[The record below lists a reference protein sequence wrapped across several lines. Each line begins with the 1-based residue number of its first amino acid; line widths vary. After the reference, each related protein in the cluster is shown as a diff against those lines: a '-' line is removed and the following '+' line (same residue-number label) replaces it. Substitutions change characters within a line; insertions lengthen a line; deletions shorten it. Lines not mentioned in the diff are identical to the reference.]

1 MPTPLTIGK
10 LGQASGVNSET
21 IRYYEREKLLPAP
34 QRSASGYRQYA
45 DGDVARLN
53 FILRA
58 KTLGFSLQEIAE
70 LLAISA
76 SRNDDMAAVKQA
88 ASIKLARI
96 EAQQAELAR
105 MHSALLTLIDACP
118 GHGALDECPIITAL
132 GKEPA

>member
-1 MPTPLTIGK
+1 MNIGQLARLTGAPID
-10 LGQASGVNSET
+10 T

-34 QRSASGYRQYA
+34 QRSASGYRQYV
-45 DGDVARLN
+45 DGDVARLT

-70 LLAISA
+70 LRAISA

-88 ASIKLARI
+88 ASIKRARI
-96 EAQQAELAR
+96 ESQQAELAR
-105 MHSALLTLIDACP
+105 VHSALLTLIDACP